1 MIVGYSNIGEM
12 LRKARSDRK
21 MSQSELAH
29 ELGLTQGTV
38 SRAEQGDD
46 LRLSTLMELARA
58 LDLEFMLVPRR
69 LVPAIKAIV
78 GTKNDGPPLNPF
90 SATDDGPYEESAD
103 TQAVQVT
110 LPRRHLRTARASA
123 VEQHRDQDDDQQS
136 RLPRDSN

>member
-12 LRKARSDRK
+12 LRKARLDRK

-29 ELGLTQGTV
+29 ELRLAQGTV

-46 LRLSTLMELARA
+46 LRLSTLIGLARA
-58 LDLEFMLVPRR
+58 LGLEFMLVPRL

-78 GTKNDGPPLNPF
+78 GTNNDGSPLSPF
-90 SATDDGPYEESAD
+90 SATDDGPYEASPDA
-103 TQAVQVT
+103 QAVQVK

-123 VEQHRDQDDDQQS
+123 AQQHRDQDDDQHS
-136 RLPRDSN
+136 RPRDSH

>member
-12 LRKARSDRK
+12 LRKARLDRK
-21 MSQSELAH
+21 MSQFELAH
-29 ELGLTQGTV
+29 QLRLTQGTV

-78 GTKNDGPPLNPF
+78 GTKNDGPPLTPF
-90 SATDDGPYEESAD
+90 SATDDGPYEESPD
-103 TQAVQVT
+103 TQAVQ
-110 LPRRHLRTARASA
+110 LKL
-123 VEQHRDQDDDQQS
+123 
-136 RLPRDSN
+136 